1 MPRAGLLQTISFG
14 EHVGPARLAGNP
26 APDVSDN
33 VAVSASEVWVAE
45 DVPPDVLRSL
55 ARKTPVPVARD
66 KGDIVSLAILSEIGT
81 DAIDR
86 IETVLRRVCREGLFL
101 LDVPMPS
108 LPEARRARRFIEAA
122 CLPGVIDG
130 SETGRLSL
138 LGRRRQGEPMPAT
151 ESPPGPLPVS
161 VVVWHDAATSLDY
174 AAETLVDILARPWLP
189 PMEVLVLDGA
199 PLSSKLPTNLFGIRP
214 SSLTKVALFPKRR
227 KKAITAINDAIG
239 GVAAPL
245 VAIVRTGARLGPN
258 AHAVLGLALE
268 RRAAALA
275 AVGWRPDDGGLA
287 IDGTPLESMLFRA
300 EVLREGGVVSIPK
313 ILGTRASRGRQVVHV
328 PLQVAAVLAR
338 SPLII

>member
-1 MPRAGLLQTISFG
+1 MPRAALLQSISFG

-66 KGDIVSLAILSEIGT
+66 RGDIVSLAILSEIGN

-86 IETVLRRVCREGLFL
+86 IETVLRGVCREGLFL
-101 LDVPMPS
+101 LDVPMPA

-130 SETGRLSL
+130 SETGRLSI
-138 LGRRRQGEPMPAT
+138 LGRRKHGEPMPVT
-151 ESPPGPLPVS
+151 ENPSAALPVS
-161 VVVWHDAATSLDY
+161 VVVWHDASTPMDQ
-174 AAETLVDILARPWLP
+174 AAETLVDVLVRPWLP
-189 PMEVLVLDGA
+189 PMEVFVLDGA
-199 PLSSKLPTNLFGIRP
+199 PLPSKLPTNLFGIRP
-214 SSLTKVALFPKRR
+214 SPLTKVALFPKRR

-245 VAIVRTGARLGPN
+245 VAIVRTGSRLGPN

-268 RRAAALA
+268 RRAAAMA
-275 AVGWRPDDGGLA
+275 AVGWRPDEGQASEDGV
-287 IDGTPLESMLFRA
+287 PLESMLFRA
-300 EVLREGGVVSIPK
+300 EVLREGGVISIPK
-313 ILGTRASRGRQVVHV
+313 ILGTRASRGRHVVHV
-328 PLQVAAVLAR
+328 PLQVASIITR